1 MEQPRIA
8 REEIEIRTR
17 LGRGRR
23 HKATP
28 WWLLLGKR
36 VGRLRRASTR
46 RGNVRKLPE
55 RSGRRRSIVKASY
68 SRNDGSKSWTA
79 HARYLTREGAQRHQ
93 VRGIGFDSVTER
105 LDMVATVRSWE
116 KSKDQLMWRLIV
128 SPEDAQRL
136 DLTAHARG
144 LVSAMERDLG
154 TQLEW
159 VGIEHHDT
167 DNRHVHI
174 LIRGR
179 DDNGRRLEIDR
190 DYIRSGIR
198 ARSRE
203 IVERELGLRPE
214 REMLAARDRVIGN
227 AQWTEVDWAIKRRAG
242 LHRVISYYG
251 DWSVFREREQ
261 AERTQELRRVKI
273 LEMWGLA
280 TRHGEQT
287 WELHPDWENELRRT
301 QREKDVQKL
310 RGVGR
315 VRAREVERG

>member
-1 MEQPRIA
+1 MERPRIA
-8 REEIEIRTR
+8 REEIEIRAR
-17 LGRGRR
+17 SGRGRQ

-36 VGRLRRASTR
+36 VGHLRRASTR
-46 RGNVRKLPE
+46 RGSIGKLPG

-68 SRNDGSKSWTA
+68 SRNDGSKRWTA
-79 HARYLTREGAQRHQ
+79 HARYLTREGAQRHRA
-93 VRGIGFDSVTER
+93 RGIGFDSPAEG
-105 LDMVATVRSWE
+105 LDVVATVRSWE
-116 KSKDQLMWRLIV
+116 NSKDQLMWRLIV
-128 SPEDAQRL
+128 SPEDSQRL
-136 DLTAHARG
+136 DLTAHARD
-144 LVSAMERDLG
+144 LVSTMERDLG

-159 VGIEHHDT
+159 VGIDHHNT
-167 DNRHVHI
+167 DNPHVHI

-179 DDNGRRLEIDR
+179 DQNGRRLEIDR

-242 LHRVISYYG
+242 FHRVISYYG

-261 AERTQELRRVKI
+261 AELALELRRVKT

-280 TRHGEQT
+280 TGHGEQT
-287 WELHPDWENELRRT
+287 WELHSDWESELRRM
-301 QREKDVQKL
+301 QREKDVQKS

-315 VRAREVERG
+315 GRTREV

>member
-1 MEQPRIA
+1 MERPRIA
-8 REEIEIRTR
+8 LEEIEIRAR
-17 LGRGRR
+17 SGRGRQ

-36 VGRLRRASTR
+36 VGRLRRASRR
-46 RGNVRKLPE
+46 RGSVGNLPG

-68 SRNDGSKSWTA
+68 SRNDGSKRWTA
-79 HARYLTREGAQRHQ
+79 HARYLTREGAQRH
-93 VRGIGFDSVTER
+93 RARRIGFDSPAEG
-105 LDMVATVRSWE
+105 LDVVATVRSWE
-116 KSKDQLMWRLIV
+116 NSKDQLMWRLIV
-128 SPEDAQRL
+128 SPEDSQRL
-136 DLTAHARG
+136 DLTAHARD
-144 LVSAMERDLG
+144 LVSTMERDLG

-159 VGIEHHDT
+159 VGIDHHNT
-167 DNRHVHI
+167 DNPHVHI
-174 LIRGR
+174 LIRGH
-179 DDNGRRLEIDR
+179 DQNGRRLEIDR

-203 IVERELGLRPE
+203 IAERELGLRPE

-227 AQWTEVDWAIKRRAG
+227 AQWTEVDWAIKGRAG

-261 AERTQELRRVKI
+261 AELALELRRVKT

-287 WELHPDWENELRRT
+287 WELHPDWESELRRM
-301 QREKDVQKL
+301 QREKDVQKS

-315 VRAREVERG
+315 GRTREV

>member
-1 MEQPRIA
+1 MERPRIA
-8 REEIEIRTR
+8 LEEIEIRAR
-17 LGRGRR
+17 SGRGRQ

-36 VGRLRRASTR
+36 VGRPRRASTR
-46 RGNVRKLPE
+46 RGSVGNLPG
-55 RSGRRRSIVKASY
+55 RSGSRRSIVKASY
-68 SRNDGSKSWTA
+68 SRNDGSKRWTA
-79 HARYLTREGAQRHQ
+79 HARYLTREGAQRHRA
-93 VRGIGFDSVTER
+93 RGIGFDSPAEG
-105 LDMVATVRSWE
+105 LDVVATVRSWE
-116 KSKDQLMWRLIV
+116 NSKDQLMWRLIV
-128 SPEDAQRL
+128 SPEDSQRL
-136 DLTAHARG
+136 DLTAHARD
-144 LVSAMERDLG
+144 LVSTMERDLG

-159 VGIEHHDT
+159 VGIDHHNT
-167 DNRHVHI
+167 DNPHVHI

-179 DDNGRRLEIDR
+179 DQNGRRLEIDR

-242 LHRVISYYG
+242 VHRVISYYG

-261 AERTQELRRVKI
+261 AELALELRRVKT

-287 WELHPDWENELRRT
+287 WELHPDWESELRRM
-301 QREKDVQKL
+301 QREKDVQKS

-315 VRAREVERG
+315 GRTREV

>member
-1 MEQPRIA
+1 MERPRLA
-8 REEIEIRTR
+8 REEIEIRVR
-17 LGRGRR
+17 SGHGCQ

-36 VGRLRRASTR
+36 VGRLQRASTR
-46 RGNVRKLPE
+46 RGSVGNLPG
-55 RSGRRRSIVKASY
+55 RSGRRRSVVKASY
-68 SRNDGSKSWTA
+68 SRNDGSKRWTA

-93 VRGIGFDSVTER
+93 GRGTGFDSAAER
-105 LDMVATVRSWE
+105 LDVVATVRSWE
-116 KSKDQLMWRLIV
+116 KSNDQLMWRLIV
-128 SPEDAQRL
+128 SPEDAKRL
-136 DLTAHARG
+136 DLTAHARE

-154 TQLEW
+154 TRLEW
-159 VGIEHHDT
+159 VGIDHHNT
-167 DNRHVHI
+167 DNPHVHI

-179 DDNGRRLEIDR
+179 DQNARRLEIDG

-214 REMLAARDRVIGN
+214 REVLAARDRAIGN
-227 AQWTEVDWAIKRRAG
+227 AGWTEVDRAIKRRAG

-251 DWSVFREREQ
+251 DWSVLREREQ
-261 AERTQELRRVKI
+261 AELAQESRRVKT

-287 WELHPDWENELRRT
+287 WELHPDWESELRRM
-301 QREKDVQKL
+301 QGKKDIQKS

-315 VRAREVERG
+315 GRVCEVERG